1 MNGLSPAVSRLL
13 ALVLLAAA
21 ALGAW
26 AGIVEPVKLRFAE
39 HDRTIEQSRDLLSR
53 HMRIA
58 LERQQLEAQLAAL
71 RRQIRRWSE
80 TQSTA
85 GRLIEGDSV
94 ELATAGIQNKLK
106 ALAQHAND
114 AAGRLIEGDSVEL
127 ATAGIQNKLKALA
140 NANDAELKSTQIL
153 PAEDGETFRKVAV
166 RVTMMADTE
175 AAQAVFHALETA
187 TPYLFLDRL
196 DLRGPKRRSR
206 RKNKNQG
213 ILQVRFD
220 VFGYMRIDGS

>member
-13 ALVLLAAA
+13 ALALLAAA

-58 LERQQLEAQLAAL
+58 LERQQLEAQLTAL
-71 RRQIRRWSE
+71 RE
-80 TQSTA
+80 TQSTS

-94 ELATAGIQNKLK
+94 ELAAAGVQNRLK
-106 ALAQHAND
+106 ALT
-114 AAGRLIEGDSVEL
+114 E
-127 ATAGIQNKLKALA
+127 
-140 NANDAELKSTQIL
+140 ANDAELKSTQIL

>member
-1 MNGLSPAVSRLL
+1 MNALSPVVSRLL
-13 ALVLLAAA
+13 ALAILAAA
-21 ALGAW
+21 ALGVW
-26 AGIVEPVKLRFAE
+26 AGVVEPVKARFAE
-39 HDRTIEQSRDLLSR
+39 HDRTIEQSRDLLTR

-58 LERQQLEAQLAAL
+58 LERQHLEARLTAL
-71 RRQIRRWSE
+71 RE
-80 TQSTA
+80 TQSTS

-94 ELATAGIQNKLK
+94 ELAAAGVQNKLK
-106 ALAQHAND
+106 ALADANG
-114 AAGRLIEGDSVEL
+114 A
-127 ATAGIQNKLKALA
+127 K
-140 NANDAELKSTQIL
+140 LKSTQIL
-153 PAEDGETFRKVAV
+153 PAEDSEAFRRVAV

-206 RKNKNQG
+206 RKKKNEG

>member
-71 RRQIRRWSE
+71 RE
-80 TQSTA
+80 TQST
-85 GRLIEGDSV
+85 
-94 ELATAGIQNKLK
+94 
-106 ALAQHAND
+106 
-114 AAGRLIEGDSVEL
+114 AGRLIEGDSVEL

>member
-1 MNGLSPAVSRLL
+1 MTALSPAVSRLL
-13 ALVLLAAA
+13 ALALVAAA

-26 AGIVEPVKLRFAE
+26 VGIVEPIRLRFAE
-39 HDRTIEQSRDLLSR
+39 HDRTIEQSRDLLGR

-58 LERQQLEAQLAAL
+58 QERQQLEAQLAAL
-71 RRQIRRWSE
+71 RE
-80 TQSTA
+80 TQSTS

-94 ELATAGIQNKLK
+94 ELA
-106 ALAQHAND
+106 
-114 AAGRLIEGDSVEL
+114 AAGV
-127 ATAGIQNKLKALA
+127 QNKLKALA

-153 PAEDGETFRKVAV
+153 PAEDGESFRKVAV

-206 RKNKNQG
+206 RKSKNEG

>member
-1 MNGLSPAVSRLL
+1 MNGLSPAISRLL
-13 ALVLLAAA
+13 ALALLAAA

-26 AGIVEPVKLRFAE
+26 AGVVEPVKLRFAE

-58 LERQQLEAQLAAL
+58 LERQQLEAQLTAL
-71 RRQIRRWSE
+71 RE
-80 TQSTA
+80 TQSTV

-94 ELATAGIQNKLK
+94 ELAAAGVQNRLK
-106 ALAQHAND
+106 ALT
-114 AAGRLIEGDSVEL
+114 E
-127 ATAGIQNKLKALA
+127 
-140 NANDAELKSTQIL
+140 ANDAELKSTQIL

-196 DLRGPKRRSR
+196 DLRGPKWRSR

>member
-13 ALVLLAAA
+13 ALALLASA

-26 AGIVEPVKLRFAE
+26 VGIVEPVKLRFAE

-58 LERQQLEAQLAAL
+58 RERQQLEAQLTAL
-71 RRQIRRWSE
+71 RE
-80 TQSTA
+80 TQSTL

-94 ELATAGIQNKLK
+94 ELAAAGVQNKLK
-106 ALAQHAND
+106 ALT
-114 AAGRLIEGDSVEL
+114 E
-127 ATAGIQNKLKALA
+127 
-140 NANDAELKSTQIL
+140 ANDAELKSTQIL

-187 TPYLFLDRL
+187 TPYLFLDRI

-206 RKNKNQG
+206 RKRKNLG

-220 VFGYMRIDGS
+220 VFGYLRIDGS

>member
-13 ALVLLAAA
+13 ALALLAAA

-58 LERQQLEAQLAAL
+58 LERQQLEAQLTAL
-71 RRQIRRWSE
+71 RE
-80 TQSTA
+80 TQSTS

-94 ELATAGIQNKLK
+94 ELA
-106 ALAQHAND
+106 
-114 AAGRLIEGDSVEL
+114 AAGV
-127 ATAGIQNKLKALA
+127 QNKLKALA

>member
-13 ALVLLAAA
+13 ALALLAAA

-26 AGIVEPVKLRFAE
+26 VGIVEPVKLRFAE

-58 LERQQLEAQLAAL
+58 HERQQLEAQLTAL
-71 RRQIRRWSE
+71 RE
-80 TQSTA
+80 TQSTS

-94 ELATAGIQNKLK
+94 ELAAAGVQNKLK
-106 ALAQHAND
+106 ALADAN
-114 AAGRLIEGDSVEL
+114 G
-127 ATAGIQNKLKALA
+127 
-140 NANDAELKSTQIL
+140 AELKSTQIL
-153 PAEDGETFRKVAV
+153 PAEDSEAFRRVAV

-220 VFGYMRIDGS
+220 VFGYMRIDAP

>member
-1 MNGLSPAVSRLL
+1 MNGLSPVVSRLL
-13 ALVLLAAA
+13 ALAILAAA
-21 ALGAW
+21 ALGVW
-26 AGIVEPVKLRFAE
+26 AGVVEPVKARFAE
-39 HDRTIEQSRDLLSR
+39 HDRTIEQSRDLLTR

-58 LERQQLEAQLAAL
+58 LERQQLEARLTAL
-71 RRQIRRWSE
+71 RE
-80 TQSTA
+80 TQSTS

-94 ELATAGIQNKLK
+94 ELAAAGVQNKLK
-106 ALAQHAND
+106 ALADAN
-114 AAGRLIEGDSVEL
+114 G
-127 ATAGIQNKLKALA
+127 
-140 NANDAELKSTQIL
+140 AELKSTQIL
-153 PAEDGETFRKVAV
+153 PAEDSEAFRRVAV

-206 RKNKNQG
+206 RKKKNEG

>member
-1 MNGLSPAVSRLL
+1 MNALSPAVSRLL
-13 ALVLLAAA
+13 ALALLAAA

-26 AGIVEPVKLRFAE
+26 VGIVEPVKARFAE

-58 LERQQLEAQLAAL
+58 LERQQLEAQLSAL
-71 RRQIRRWSE
+71 RE
-80 TQSTA
+80 TQSTV

-94 ELATAGIQNKLK
+94 ELSAAGVQNWLK
-106 ALAQHAND
+106 ALT
-114 AAGRLIEGDSVEL
+114 E
-127 ATAGIQNKLKALA
+127 
-140 NANDAELKSTQIL
+140 ANDAELKSTQIL

-166 RVTMMADTE
+166 RVTMMANTE

-206 RKNKNQG
+206 RKKKNEG

>member
-13 ALVLLAAA
+13 ALALLAAA

-26 AGIVEPVKLRFAE
+26 VGIVEPIEARFAE

-58 LERQQLEAQLAAL
+58 LERQQLEAQLSAL
-71 RRQIRRWSE
+71 RE
-80 TQSTA
+80 TQSTT

-94 ELATAGIQNKLK
+94 ELSAAGVQNWLK
-106 ALAQHAND
+106 ALT
-114 AAGRLIEGDSVEL
+114 E
-127 ATAGIQNKLKALA
+127 
-140 NANDAELKSTQIL
+140 ANDAELKSTQIL
-153 PAEDGETFRKVAV
+153 PTEDGETFRKVAV

-206 RKNKNQG
+206 RKKKNQG

>member
-13 ALVLLAAA
+13 ALVLLASA

-71 RRQIRRWSE
+71 RE
-80 TQSTA
+80 TQST
-85 GRLIEGDSV
+85 
-94 ELATAGIQNKLK
+94 
-106 ALAQHAND
+106 
-114 AAGRLIEGDSVEL
+114 AGRLIEGDSVEL

>member
-1 MNGLSPAVSRLL
+1 MNGLSPVVGRLL
-13 ALVLLAAA
+13 ALAILAAA
-21 ALGAW
+21 ALGVW
-26 AGIVEPVKLRFAE
+26 AGVVEPVKARFAE
-39 HDRTIEQSRDLLSR
+39 HDRTIEQSRDLLTR

-58 LERQQLEAQLAAL
+58 LERRQLEARLTAL
-71 RRQIRRWSE
+71 RE
-80 TQSTA
+80 MQSTS

-94 ELATAGIQNKLK
+94 ELAAAGVQNKLK
-106 ALAQHAND
+106 ALADANG
-114 AAGRLIEGDSVEL
+114 A
-127 ATAGIQNKLKALA
+127 K
-140 NANDAELKSTQIL
+140 LKSTQIL
-153 PAEDGETFRKVAV
+153 PAVDSEAFRKVAV

-187 TPYLFLDRL
+187 TPYLFLDRI

-206 RKNKNQG
+206 RKKKNEG

>member
-1 MNGLSPAVSRLL
+1 MTALSPVVSRLL
-13 ALVLLAAA
+13 ALALLAAV

-26 AGIVEPVKLRFAE
+26 LGIVEPVKLRFAE
-39 HDRTIEQSRDLLSR
+39 HDRTIEQSRDLLNR
-53 HMRIA
+53 HIGIA
-58 LERQQLEAQLAAL
+58 HERQQLEAQLATL
-71 RRQIRRWSE
+71 RE
-80 TQSTA
+80 TQSTT

-94 ELATAGIQNKLK
+94 ELATAGMQNKLK
-106 ALAQHAND
+106 ALT
-114 AAGRLIEGDSVEL
+114 R
-127 ATAGIQNKLKALA
+127 
-140 NANDAELKSTQIL
+140 ANDAELKSTQIL
-153 PAEDGETFRKVAV
+153 PAQDGETFRKVTV

-206 RKNKNQG
+206 RKNKKDQG

-220 VFGYMRIDGS
+220 IFGYMRIDGS

>member
-1 MNGLSPAVSRLL
+1 M
-13 ALVLLAAA
+13 
-21 ALGAW
+21 
-26 AGIVEPVKLRFAE
+26 
-39 HDRTIEQSRDLLSR
+39 
-53 HMRIA
+53 
-58 LERQQLEAQLAAL
+58 
-71 RRQIRRWSE
+71 
-80 TQSTA
+80 
-85 GRLIEGDSV
+85 
-94 ELATAGIQNKLK
+94 QNWLK
-106 ALAQHAND
+106 ALTEAND
-114 AAGRLIEGDSVEL
+114 A
-127 ATAGIQNKLKALA
+127 K
-140 NANDAELKSTQIL
+140 LKSTQIL

-206 RKNKNQG
+206 RKTKNQG

>member
-53 HMRIA
+53 HMRIV

-71 RRQIRRWSE
+71 RE
-80 TQSTA
+80 TQST
-85 GRLIEGDSV
+85 
-94 ELATAGIQNKLK
+94 
-106 ALAQHAND
+106 
-114 AAGRLIEGDSVEL
+114 AGRLIEGDSVEL

>member
-13 ALVLLAAA
+13 ALALLAAA

-26 AGIVEPVKLRFAE
+26 VGIVEPVKLRFAE
-39 HDRTIEQSRDLLSR
+39 LDRTIEQSRDLLSR

-58 LERQQLEAQLAAL
+58 RERQHLEAQLTTL
-71 RRQIRRWSE
+71 RE
-80 TQSTA
+80 TQSTL

-94 ELATAGIQNKLK
+94 ELAAAGVQNRLK
-106 ALAQHAND
+106 ALT
-114 AAGRLIEGDSVEL
+114 E
-127 ATAGIQNKLKALA
+127 
-140 NANDAELKSTQIL
+140 ANDAELKSTQIL

-187 TPYLFLDRL
+187 TPYLFLDRI

-206 RKNKNQG
+206 NKQRNRG